1 MSGPLARLQGMVQ
14 GKARA
19 ILHVDMD
26 AFFVSVELLTR
37 PELAG
42 KQVIVGFPGERSV
55 VLSASYECRALGVK
69 SAMPMAVAMRMAPR
83 AVVLKPTHALYA
95 QYSARIMG
103 IFRQITPLVEQ
114 LSVDEA
120 FLDVTGSIRR
130 LGQPEAIGQMIRAR
144 LREELGLPASVGLA
158 ASKFVAKVASTRAK
172 PDGMLVIRPE
182 ETLAYLHTLPV
193 GALWGV
199 GAKTAGVL
207 RELGITTVAQLAHTP
222 QDTLSRKLGATG
234 IHLHNLAWGLDGR
247 SVETEREEKSIGAE
261 ETFTTDLWD
270 EAVLSREILQL
281 GHRVAARLRQSGKVA
296 GVVALKLRYSDF
308 STLSRSRTLPVP
320 SNAAVDLVAAAQGL
334 LEKLGQRPQAVR
346 LVGIRAEKLGNAGGG
361 MQLSID
367 PRDDNWRQAEATM
380 DLIRSRFP
388 AGALRP
394 ASLLDPGPNGR
405 KPGQPS

>member
-1 MSGPLARLQGMVQ
+1 MVQ
-14 GKARA
+14 GKTRA

-37 PELAG
+37 PELVG
-42 KQVIVGFPGERSV
+42 QQVIVGFPGERSV

-69 SAMPMAVAMRMAPR
+69 SAMPMSMAMRMAPH
-83 AVVLKPTHALYA
+83 AVVIKPTHSL
-95 QYSARIMG
+95 YSAYSVRIME
-103 IFRQITPLVEQ
+103 IFHQITPLVEQ

-130 LGQPEAIGQMIRAR
+130 LGPPEAIGQMIRAR
-144 LREELGLPASVGLA
+144 LRNELGLPASVGLA
-158 ASKFVAKVASTRAK
+158 ASKFVAKVASTGAK
-172 PDGMLVIRPE
+172 PDGMLVIRPDQ
-182 ETLAYLHTLPV
+182 TLSYLHTLPV

-199 GAKTAGVL
+199 GAKTATVL
-207 RELGITTVAQLAHTP
+207 REMGITTVAQLAQTP
-222 QDTLSRKLGATG
+222 QDTLSRRLGATG
-234 IHLHNLAWGLDGR
+234 VHLHNLAWGHDDR

-261 ETFTTDLWD
+261 ETFAIDLWD
-270 EAVLSREILQL
+270 EAVLRREILHL
-281 GHRVAARLRQSGKVA
+281 GHRVAARLRDAEKVA

-320 SNAAVDLVAAAQGL
+320 SNAAGDLVAAVEGL
-334 LEKLGQRPQAVR
+334 LEKLGNRPQAVR

-394 ASLLDPGPNGR
+394 ASLLEH
-405 KPGQPS
+405 GQNEKKSERTS

>member
-1 MSGPLARLQGMVQ
+1 MAQ
-14 GKARA
+14 GKVRA

-42 KQVIVGFPGERSV
+42 EQVIVGHPGERSV

-69 SAMPMAVAMRMAPR
+69 SAMPMAVAMRMAPH
-83 AVVLKPTHALYA
+83 AVVIPPTQGLYSA
-95 QYSARIMG
+95 YSARIME
-103 IFRQITPLVEQ
+103 IFHQVTPLVEQ

-130 LGQPEAIGQMIRAR
+130 LGPPEAIGEMIRAR
-144 LREELGLPASVGLA
+144 LRTELGLPASVGIA

-182 ETLAYLHTLPV
+182 QTLAYLHTLPV

-199 GAKTAGVL
+199 GAKTALVL
-207 RELGITTVAQLAHTP
+207 REMGITTVAQLAHTP
-222 QDTLSRKLGATG
+222 QNTLSRRLGATG
-234 IHLHNLAWGLDGR
+234 IHLYNLAWGRDDR

-261 ETFTTDLWD
+261 ETFAIDIWDD
-270 EAVLSREILQL
+270 EALRREILHL
-281 GHRVAARLRQSGKVA
+281 GHRVATRLREAEKVA

-308 STLSRSRTLPVP
+308 STLSRSRTLPYP
-320 SNAAVDLVAAAQGL
+320 SNAAGDLVAAAEGL
-334 LEKLGQRPQAVR
+334 FEKLGRRPQAVR
-346 LVGIRAEKLGNAGGG
+346 LVGIRAEKLADAGGG

-367 PRDDNWRQAEATM
+367 PRDDNWRQTEATM

-394 ASLLDPGPNGR
+394 ASLLERGQKEK
-405 KPGQPS
+405 KPDQPS